1 LHIRAWRDDRT
12 FLREWTL
19 RAGFRAATLF
29 TGAAIADEVRITA
42 AIALLPWI
50 SSQNSDRLLS

>member
-19 RAGFRAATLF
+19 SAGFGAPTLF

-42 AIALLPWI
+42 PIALLLCI